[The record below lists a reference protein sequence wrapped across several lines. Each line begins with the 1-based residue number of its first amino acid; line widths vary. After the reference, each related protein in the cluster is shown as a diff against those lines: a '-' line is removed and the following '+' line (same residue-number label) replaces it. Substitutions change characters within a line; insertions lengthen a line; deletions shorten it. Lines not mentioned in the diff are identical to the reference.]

1 MCHPAY
7 VQRLRDNSQQLVL
20 SFHHV
25 GPGAW
30 TQVANLEGKHLLTSS
45 AISLV
50 LKGSFGKP

>member
-7 VQRLRDNSQQLVL
+7 VQRLGDNAQLLVL

-50 LKGSFGKP
+50 LK